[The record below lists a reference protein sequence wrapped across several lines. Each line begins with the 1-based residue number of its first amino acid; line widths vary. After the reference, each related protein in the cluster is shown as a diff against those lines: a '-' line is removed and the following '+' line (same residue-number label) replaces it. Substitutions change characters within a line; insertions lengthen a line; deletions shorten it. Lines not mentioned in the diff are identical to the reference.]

1 MKTLSYMRKI
11 NLYILKGDFSMAKV
25 LSYLG
30 EIDCILDLIDI
41 VGEDRAYK
49 AWRGKLNY
57 FKDLSDGSV
66 FGVND
71 YEADVIFDNFE
82 VY

>member
-1 MKTLSYMRKI
+1 
-11 NLYILKGDFSMAKV
+11 MAKI
-25 LSYLG
+25 LLYLG
-30 EIDCILDLIDI
+30 EFDCISDLIDR
-41 VGEDRAYK
+41 VGEERADE
-49 AWRGKLNY
+49 AWCGKLNY

-71 YEADVIFDNFE
+71 YKADVIFDNFE